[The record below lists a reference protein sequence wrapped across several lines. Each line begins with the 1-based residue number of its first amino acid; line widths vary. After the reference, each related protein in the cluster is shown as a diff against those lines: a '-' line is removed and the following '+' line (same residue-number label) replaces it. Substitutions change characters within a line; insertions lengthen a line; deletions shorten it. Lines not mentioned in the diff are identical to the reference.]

1 MIGDTLMLIP
11 PESIRNVTQLSYER
25 IPVMRSKGTMAKD
38 KDNAQQL
45 LEITLYFY
53 ELVILD
59 IIDNDCYVLDGDRLL
74 KFFGSDKRVVRG
86 INENGNTIVPYKY
99 GKAEHFVVVNERKEI
114 VFNSLENSTCV
125 RLGEPVWDKARY
137 LA

>member
-1 MIGDTLMLIP
+1 MKKIQDIYKSLGEYGCLLLCYLHEANIDVNI
-11 PESIRNVTQLSYER
+11 
-25 IPVMRSKGTMAKD
+25 AK
-38 KDNAQQL
+38 
-45 LEITLYFY
+45 YFND
-53 ELVILD
+53 LVELD
-59 IIDNDCYVLDGDRLL
+59 IIDNDCYVLDANRLL

-99 GKAEHFVVVNERKEI
+99 RNSEHFVVVKERADFNKEI

-125 RLGEPVWDKARY
+125 RLGEPVWDEARY

>member
-1 MIGDTLMLIP
+1 MKKIQDIYKTLGD
-11 PESIRNVTQLSYER
+11 Y
-25 IPVMRSKGTMAKD
+25 GC
-38 KDNAQQL
+38 L
-45 LEITLYFY
+45 LFCYLHEANIDANITKYFN
-53 ELVILD
+53 ELVELD
-59 IIDNDCYVLDGDRLL
+59 IIDNDCFVLDGDRLL
-74 KFFGSDKRVVRG
+74 KFFGSDKRIARG

-114 VFNSLENSTCV
+114 VFNSLGNSICV

>member
-1 MIGDTLMLIP
+1 MKKIQDIYKTLGD
-11 PESIRNVTQLSYER
+11 Y
-25 IPVMRSKGTMAKD
+25 GC
-38 KDNAQQL
+38 L
-45 LEITLYFY
+45 LLCYLFEANIDVNITKYFN
-53 ELVILD
+53 ELVELD
-59 IIDNDCYVLDGDRLL
+59 IIGNDCYVLDGNRLL
-74 KFFGSDKRVVRG
+74 KYFGSDKRIARG

-137 LA
+137 LV

>member
-1 MIGDTLMLIP
+1 MKKIQDIYKSLGEYGCLLLCYFNEANIGV
-11 PESIRNVTQLSYER
+11 N
-25 IPVMRSKGTMAKD
+25 
-38 KDNAQQL
+38 
-45 LEITLYFY
+45 ITKYFS
-53 ELVILD
+53 ELVELD

-74 KFFGSDKRVVRG
+74 KFFGSDKRIIRG

-99 GKAEHFVVVNERKEI
+99 GSAEHFVVVNERKEI

>member
-1 MIGDTLMLIP
+1 MQKIQDIYKTLGDYGCLLLCYLNEANIDVD
-11 PESIRNVTQLSYER
+11 I
-25 IPVMRSKGTMAKD
+25 AKYFND
-38 KDNAQQL
+38 L
-45 LEITLYFY
+45 VSLE
-53 ELVILD
+53 
-59 IIDNDCYVLDGDRLL
+59 IIDNDCFILDGDRLL
-74 KFFGSDKRVVRG
+74 KFFGSDKRIARG

-114 VFNSLENSTCV
+114 VFNSLGNSTCV

>member
-1 MIGDTLMLIP
+1 MKKIQDIYKTLGDYGCLLLCY
-11 PESIRNVTQLSYER
+11 IREANIDVN
-25 IPVMRSKGTMAKD
+25 IAK
-38 KDNAQQL
+38 
-45 LEITLYFY
+45 YFN
-53 ELVILD
+53 ELVELD
-59 IIDNDCYVLDGDRLL
+59 IIDNDCYVLDADRLL
-74 KFFGSDKRVVRG
+74 KYFGSDKRVVRG

-99 GKAEHFVVVNERKEI
+99 RNAEHFVVVNERKEI

>member
-1 MIGDTLMLIP
+1 MKKIQDIYKTLGDYGCLLLCYLHEANIDVNIAKYFETLV
-11 PESIRNVTQLSYER
+11 ES
-25 IPVMRSKGTMAKD
+25 
-38 KDNAQQL
+38 
-45 LEITLYFY
+45 
-53 ELVILD
+53 D

-74 KFFGSDKRVVRG
+74 KFFGSDKRIARG

-125 RLGEPVWDKARY
+125 RLGEPVWEKARY